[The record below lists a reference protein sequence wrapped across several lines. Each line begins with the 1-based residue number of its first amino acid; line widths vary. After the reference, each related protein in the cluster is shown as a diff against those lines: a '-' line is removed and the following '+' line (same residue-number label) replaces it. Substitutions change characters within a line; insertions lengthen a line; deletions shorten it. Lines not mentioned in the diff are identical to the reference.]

1 MYFFPVCYIY
11 IGINVAIKTF
21 LYSFGCLLTALAVF
35 FWIIY
40 AATSSK
46 YVEYL
51 ALMPVEPHI
60 LKAIYACIAEE
71 FCGIQFSLMINL
83 YHFVGLIFT
92 DMHSP
97 SHCVLYNRA
106 YFTGLIFAVIGNYP
120 QKR

>member
-1 MYFFPVCYIY
+1 M
-11 IGINVAIKTF
+11 
-21 LYSFGCLLTALAVF
+21 TALVVF
-35 FWIIY
+35 FCIIY
-40 AATSSK
+40 AATSSE

-83 YHFVGLIFT
+83 YHFVGLIFV

-106 YFTGLIFAVIGNYP
+106 YFTGLIFAVRQLSAKTVKIWTP
-120 QKR
+120 QKFPTVY